1 MDEKAPEEIVGPYA
15 ILLDENTK
23 GASAA
28 AEKAKAASVQDM
40 HPVWRLLIS
49 REARLVLVVAGLASA
64 IIPWYVQ
71 AAPGTDYYTLISAMT
86 QSNIPGLELGGV
98 VFFMGLAMVAFSS
111 VWWNAAGDAF
121 LFIGLLMGNGAIAAK
136 NMPGATWVNGDG
148 ASIAWAVLLFSFVLL
163 LVRLRMED

>member
-15 ILLDENTK
+15 ILLEEKTK
-23 GASAA
+23 GAGT
-28 AEKAKAASVQDM
+28 AEVKKQPTSTEDL

-71 AAPGTDYYTLISAMT
+71 AAPGTAYYTLIGAMT
-86 QSNIPGLELGGV
+86 QSGSTGLELGGV
-98 VFFMGLAMVAFSS
+98 LFFMGLAMVAFSS
-111 VWWNAAGDAF
+111 VWWNAAGDVF
-121 LFIGLLMGNGAIAAK
+121 VFIGLLAGNGAIAAK

-148 ASIAWAVLLFSFVLL
+148 ASIAWAVLFFSFVLL